1 MRVLQRLTSIRLT
14 AVQLTW
20 IAALFFTT
28 AGNIALWQTL
38 WTHLSLNTPRSV
50 LFLIS
55 LPIFLFCAFNILLTP
70 LLALP
75 YLRKPLLALLVII
88 SAACTYFM
96 LHYGVLID
104 RSMVQNALET
114 NQAELASYV
123 SAPLLLTLLLLGVL
137 PATAMVSLP

>member
-1 MRVLQRLTSIRLT
+1 MRVLQRLISVRLNP
-14 AVQLTW
+14 VQPTW
-20 IAALFFTT
+20 IAALFFATL
-28 AGNIALWQTL
+28 GNIALWQTL
-38 WTHLSLNTPRSV
+38 WTQVALDSLRSL

-55 LPIFLFCAFNILLTP
+55 LPLFLFCAFNILLTP

-75 YLRKPLLALLVII
+75 YLRKPLLAVLLII

-114 NQAELASYV
+114 NQAEMASYF
-123 SAPLLLTLLLLGVL
+123 SAQ
-137 PATAMVSLP
+137 